1 MNCFLKEIFIFDSQG
16 NKRLVP
22 LTQGLNIIT
31 GESQTGKSA
40 LIEIVDYCLCSSS
53 STIPQGRITDF
64 AYLFGIILEF
74 KSKFIVLAR
83 RKFNE
88 GGMHKM
94 YFKLTTNKEELVDI
108 QLSYFFELVERNIKD
123 DVQIEIEKHLGLA
136 TFKIMTE
143 QDDSRDQSKASLR
156 SMTSFLFQ
164 HQNLIANKHALFYR
178 FDNSNKR
185 RPTIEQ
191 FPILMGWVDDRYF
204 LLKRELDEKVKNL
217 RQIKI
222 SEKKQSAIQAD
233 QIENL
238 KRMLEDYYAIV
249 GQTLPIIKSFNDIKR
264 LQNELP
270 AINKKS
276 FVEKTIYT
284 QYQEL
289 KNERD
294 LLNKDKILIDT
305 KITEIENYQN
315 YANSYYED
323 LSSLANKNIN
333 SIQDKNNEYNCPT
346 CGQTCRQ
353 INHKKRELHATIT
366 KLNEELILV
375 ENYNDSYSVELE
387 KLYGKR
393 ESIIE
398 RIKLSSDQL
407 EDLGNRIKELKD
419 KRTLNETAIYSK
431 AKIDITID
439 EIDRFSS
446 ISFDKEI
453 KKLESEIFTL
463 QQKIQKFNVKEQE
476 LKAELFIAENMN
488 RICSYLDFEQEFK
501 PINWIFKLEDF
512 SLLYRNSKIGDI
524 SLSEMGSGSNWLA
537 CHLSLF
543 ISFQWLFCQEK
554 KCSFPNFLFLDQ
566 PSQVYFPK
574 EYDKTKDKDRIQVEN
589 IFRMLLDEIER
600 INKEYHVSPQ
610 IIITD
615 HADFLDL
622 GKYNFEDYVRRRWT
636 VKNAL
641 I

>member
-83 RKFNE
+83 RKFHE

-108 QLSYFFELVERNIKD
+108 QLSYFSELVERNIKD
-123 DVQIEIEKHLGLA
+123 DVQIEVEKHLGLA
-136 TFKIMTE
+136 TFKIITE
-143 QDDSRDQSKASLR
+143 QDDSRDQAKASLR
-156 SMTSFLFQ
+156 SITSFLFQ

-222 SEKKQSAIQAD
+222 SEKKQSAIQAN

-249 GQTLPIIKSFNDIKR
+249 GQTLPTIKSFNDIKR
-264 LQNELP
+264 LHNELP
-270 AINKKS
+270 DINRKS

-333 SIQDKNNEYNCPT
+333 SVEDKNNEYNCPT
-346 CGQTCRQ
+346 CGQACRQ

-431 AKIDITID
+431 ARIDITID
-439 EIDRFSS
+439 EIDKFSS

-453 KKLESEIFTL
+453 KKLESEIFNL
-463 QQKIQKFNVKEQE
+463 QQKIQKFNVKEQV

-488 RICSYLDFEQEFK
+488 RICSNLDFEQEFK

-543 ISFQWLFCQEK
+543 ISFQWLFCKEK
-554 KCSFPNFLFLDQ
+554 KSSFPNFLFLDQ

-574 EYDKTKDKDRIQVEN
+574 EFDKTKDKDRIQVEN
-589 IFRMLLDEIER
+589 IFKMLLDEIEK
-600 INKEYHVSPQ
+600 INKDYHVSPQ

-615 HADFLDL
+615 HADFLNL
-622 GKYNFEDYVRRRWT
+622 GKYNFDDYVRRRWT
-636 VKNAL
+636 ENNAL